1 MDETGCSTVPTK
13 TPSVLSPTGAR
24 RVIKISSAE
33 RGINVSVA
41 CCVSATGHF
50 IPTFFIY
57 PRVRMQ
63 PAYLEGAPPGSVGVG
78 HESGWMNAESFVK
91 WLEHFITYVRPS
103 ETNPILL
110 LMDYHSSHITLDAV
124 NLCRKNHIV
133 MLRFP
138 PHTSHRM
145 QPLDVSFYGPLKTAY
160 SQACSDFLTSH
171 PGQTIGLKDIAKLFG
186 IAFARTATYNN
197 AIKGFQATGVE
208 PFNSQIFDENDFAP
222 SKTTDNEQVKESA
235 DVVKKS
241 ATPATSTS
249 SSVPGTSATQEYET
263 MPGTSGLPPMPYA
276 APKERKVR
284 KKLPSYHITSSPVK
298 KNLEERLKEKHLKEA
313 KQKKTQK
320 ETINTHRKTMATKRQ
335 MVAKKKLTFTKQLR
349 KRAKEDDE
357 TSTDTSIIF
366 QESDNNLSNEERECI
381 ICGEFGKEELWFKC
395 SLCGEWAHAEC
406 TGFDKK
412 EAKTK
417 PYICDYCST

>member
-1 MDETGCSTVPTK
+1 
-13 TPSVLSPTGAR
+13 
-24 RVIKISSAE
+24 
-33 RGINVSVA
+33 
-41 CCVSATGHF
+41 
-50 IPTFFIY
+50 
-57 PRVRMQ
+57 
-63 PAYLEGAPPGSVGVG
+63 
-78 HESGWMNAESFVK
+78 
-91 WLEHFITYVRPS
+91 
-103 ETNPILL
+103 
-110 LMDYHSSHITLDAV
+110 
-124 NLCRKNHIV
+124 
-133 MLRFP
+133 MLGFP

-298 KNLEERLKEKHLKEA
+298 KKSKRKIERETLERS
-313 KQKKTQK
+313 
-320 ETINTHRKTMATKRQ
+320 ET
-335 MVAKKKLTFTKQLR
+335 
-349 KRAKEDDE
+349 KED
-357 TSTDTSIIF
+357 TKG
-366 QESDNNLSNEERECI
+366 NN
-381 ICGEFGKEELWFKC
+381 
-395 SLCGEWAHAEC
+395 
-406 TGFDKK
+406 
-412 EAKTK
+412 
-417 PYICDYCST
+417 